1 MVKPIPME
9 EKLKYSLL
17 RDLNDT
23 QSIWTRNEK
32 RTWFLTLL
40 VGTCMLYSTRTT
52 MPLLVPAVASERK
65 WSKTDSGTVLSSFF
79 WGYTLTQVLGGY
91 LSDKFGGQR
100 VILLAAIGWSLI
112 TFWMPNIITSA
123 SYLSSYSIPFIVS
136 VRIVNGACQGIHF
149 PSMISI
155 TSQNL
160 SANERTSFFS
170 ILTSGSALG
179 TLLTGILGSFILDYF
194 GWPTVFRV
202 IGFLGLSWTLFLRY
216 YTMSSDRNRI
226 INISQPSRICSKL
239 GSTEA
244 VPWLRLFGRASFW
257 ACVLAHACEMNCFF
271 VLLSWLPTY
280 FHENFPLAKGW
291 VVNMIPW
298 LALPPVT
305 FFGKILTEK
314 LIAKQWPLIRIRKL
328 VQSICFLGQN
338 VALFMMC
345 HTQEFNIAL
354 TCMSIII
361 GLSGLHNNAVTV
373 NPQDLAPNHSGSVF
387 GLMNTVGAIPG
398 FLGVYLAGHILEL
411 TQSWSAVFS
420 TAAAINT
427 VGWFL
432 FTIFGA
438 TEPIV

>member
-1 MVKPIPME
+1 MVKPTPME

-17 RDLNDT
+17 RDLTDS
-23 QSIWTRNEK
+23 QSIWTRSEK

-40 VGTCMLYSTRTT
+40 AGTCMLYSTRTT

-91 LSDKFGGQR
+91 LSDKFGGQK
-100 VILLAAIGWSLI
+100 VILLAAIGWSML
-112 TFWMPNIITSA
+112 TFWMPNIITSS
-123 SYLSSYSIPFIVS
+123 SYLSSYSIPFIVAI
-136 VRIVNGACQGIHF
+136 RIFNGACQGVHF

-160 SANERTSFFS
+160 CATERTSFFS
-170 ILTSGSALG
+170 ILTSGSAMG

-202 IGFLGLSWTLFLRY
+202 IGFLGLSWTLLLRY
-216 YTMSSDRNRI
+216 YTMSSDRSRI

-239 GSTEA
+239 GPSEA

-257 ACVLAHACEMNCFF
+257 AC
-271 VLLSWLPTY
+271 
-280 FHENFPLAKGW
+280 GW

-305 FFGKILTEK
+305 FFGKSLTER
-314 LIAKQWPLIRIRKL
+314 LIAKQWSLTRIRKL

-338 VALFMMC
+338 VALFIMC
-345 HTQEFNIAL
+345 HTQEFNTAL

-361 GLSGLHNNAVTV
+361 GLSGFHNNAVTV

-427 VGWFL
+427 FGWFV
-432 FTIFGA
+432 FTIFGS
-438 TEPIV
+438 TEAIV

>member
-1 MVKPIPME
+1 MME
-9 EKLKYSLL
+9 EKLKYSFL
-17 RDLNDT
+17 RDLNDG

-40 VGTCMLYSTRTT
+40 TGTCMLYSTRTT
-52 MPLLVPAVASERK
+52 MPLLVPAVAAERK

-91 LSDKFGGQR
+91 LSDKFGGQK

-112 TFWMPNIITSA
+112 TFWMPNIITSSTLFA
-123 SYLSSYSIPFIVS
+123 SYSIPFIVT
-136 VRIVNGACQGIHF
+136 VRIINGACQGVHF

-160 SANERTSFFS
+160 SSCERASFFS

-179 TLLTGILGSFILDYF
+179 TLLTGIVGSFLLDYF
-194 GWPTVFRV
+194 GWPTAFRV

-216 YTMSSDRNRI
+216 YTMASDRSRI
-226 INISQPSRICSKL
+226 INISLPSRMYTKL
-239 GSTEA
+239 GTPET
-244 VPWLRLFGRASFW
+244 VPWLRLFERSSFW

-280 FHENFPLAKGW
+280 FHENFPQAKGW

-305 FFGKILTEK
+305 FMGKLLTEH
-314 LIAKQWPLIRIRKL
+314 LLAKQWTLTRIRKL
-328 VQSICFLGQN
+328 VQSLCFLGQN
-338 VALFMMC
+338 CALFVMC
-345 HTQEFNIAL
+345 RTQEFNMAL

-373 NPQDLAPNHSGSVF
+373 NPQDLAPSHSGSVF

-427 VGWFL
+427 FGWL
-432 FTIFGA
+432 IFTVFGSA
-438 TEPIV
+438 ETIV

>member
-1 MVKPIPME
+1 MVKPTPME

-17 RDLNDT
+17 RDMTDS

-40 VGTCMLYSTRTT
+40 AGTCMLYSTRTT

-91 LSDKFGGQR
+91 LSDKFGGQK
-100 VILLAAIGWSLI
+100 VILLSAIGWSLI

-123 SYLSSYSIPFIVS
+123 SYLSSYSIPFIVA
-136 VRIVNGACQGIHF
+136 VRIANGACQGVHF

-160 SANERTSFFS
+160 SASERTSFFS

-216 YTMSSDRNRI
+216 YTMATDRNRI
-226 INISQPSRICSKL
+226 INLSQPSRICPKL
-239 GSTEA
+239 GHSET
-244 VPWLRLFGRASFW
+244 VPWLKLFGRTSFW

-280 FHENFPLAKGW
+280 FHENFPHAKGW

-305 FFGKILTEK
+305 ILGKAFTEA
-314 LIAKQWPLIRIRKL
+314 LISRQWPLTRIRKL
-328 VQSICFLGQN
+328 VQSFCFLGQN
-338 VALFMMC
+338 VALFTMC
-345 HTQEFNIAL
+345 HTEQFNIAL
-354 TCMSIII
+354 ACMSIII
-361 GLSGLHNNAVTV
+361 GLSGFHNNAVTV
-373 NPQDLAPNHSGSVF
+373 NPQDLAPSHSGSVF

-427 VGWFL
+427 VGWFV
-432 FTIFGA
+432 FTIFGSA
-438 TEPIV
+438 EAIV

>member
-1 MVKPIPME
+1 ME
-9 EKLKYSLL
+9 EKLKYSFL
-17 RDLNDT
+17 RDLNDG

-40 VGTCMLYSTRTT
+40 TGTCMLYSTRTT
-52 MPLLVPAVASERK
+52 MPLLVPAVAAERK

-91 LSDKFGGQR
+91 LSDKFGGQK

-112 TFWMPNIITSA
+112 TFWMPNIITSSTLFA
-123 SYLSSYSIPFIVS
+123 SYSIPFIVT
-136 VRIVNGACQGIHF
+136 VRIINGACQGVHF

-160 SANERTSFFS
+160 SACERASFFS

-179 TLLTGILGSFILDYF
+179 TLLTGIVGSFLLDYF
-194 GWPTVFRV
+194 GWPTAFRV

-216 YTMSSDRNRI
+216 YTMASDRSRI
-226 INISQPSRICSKL
+226 INISMPSRMYTKL
-239 GSTEA
+239 GTPDA
-244 VPWLRLFGRASFW
+244 VPWLRLFERSSFW

-280 FHENFPLAKGW
+280 FHENFPHAKGW

-305 FFGKILTEK
+305 FIGKLLTEH
-314 LIAKQWPLIRIRKL
+314 LLAKQWSLTRIRKL
-328 VQSICFLGQN
+328 VQSLCFLGQN
-338 VALFMMC
+338 CALFLMC
-345 HTQEFNIAL
+345 RTQDFNMAL

-373 NPQDLAPNHSGSVF
+373 NPQDLAPSHSGSVF

-427 VGWFL
+427 FGWL
-432 FTIFGA
+432 IFTVFGSA
-438 TEPIV
+438 ETIV

>member
-1 MVKPIPME
+1 MME
-9 EKLKYSLL
+9 EKLKYSFL
-17 RDLNDT
+17 RDLNDG

-40 VGTCMLYSTRTT
+40 TGTCMLYSTRTT
-52 MPLLVPAVASERK
+52 MPLLVPAVAAERK

-91 LSDKFGGQR
+91 LSDKFGGQK

-112 TFWMPNIITSA
+112 TFWMPNIITSSTLFA
-123 SYLSSYSIPFIVS
+123 SYSIPFIVT
-136 VRIVNGACQGIHF
+136 VRIINGACQGVHF

-160 SANERTSFFS
+160 SACERASFFS

-179 TLLTGILGSFILDYF
+179 TLLTGIVGSFLLDYF
-194 GWPTVFRV
+194 GWPTAFRV

-216 YTMSSDRNRI
+216 YTMASDRSRI
-226 INISQPSRICSKL
+226 INISMPSRMYTKL
-239 GSTEA
+239 GTPDT
-244 VPWLRLFGRASFW
+244 VPWLRLFERSSFW

-280 FHENFPLAKGW
+280 FHENFPHAKGW

-305 FFGKILTEK
+305 FIGKLLTEH
-314 LIAKQWPLIRIRKL
+314 LLAKQWSLTRIRKL
-328 VQSICFLGQN
+328 VQSLCFLGQN
-338 VALFMMC
+338 CALFLMC
-345 HTQEFNIAL
+345 RTQDFNMAL

-373 NPQDLAPNHSGSVF
+373 NPQDLAPSHSGSVF

-427 VGWFL
+427 FGWL
-432 FTIFGA
+432 IFTVFGSA
-438 TEPIV
+438 ETIV

>member
-1 MVKPIPME
+1 ME
-9 EKLKYSLL
+9 EKLKYSFL
-17 RDLNDT
+17 RDLTDG

-32 RTWFLTLL
+32 RTWFLTLIT
-40 VGTCMLYSTRTT
+40 GTCMLYSTRTT
-52 MPLLVPAVASERK
+52 MPLLVPAVAAERK

-91 LSDKFGGQR
+91 LSDKFGGQK

-112 TFWMPNIITSA
+112 TFWMPNIITSSSLFA
-123 SYLSSYSIPFIVS
+123 SYSIPFIVTI
-136 VRIVNGACQGIHF
+136 RIINGACQGVHF

-160 SANERTSFFS
+160 SASERASFFS

-194 GWPTVFRV
+194 GWPTAFRV
-202 IGFLGLSWTLFLRY
+202 IGFLGLAWTLFLRY
-216 YTMSSDRNRI
+216 YTMASDRSRI
-226 INISQPSRICSKL
+226 INISMPSRMYSKL
-239 GSTEA
+239 GTPET
-244 VPWLRLFGRASFW
+244 VPWLRLFERSSFW

-280 FHENFPLAKGW
+280 FHENFPQAKGW

-305 FFGKILTEK
+305 FVGKLLTEH
-314 LIAKQWPLIRIRKL
+314 LLAKQWTLTRIRKV

-338 VALFMMC
+338 CALFAMC
-345 HTQEFNIAL
+345 RTQDFNMAL

-361 GLSGLHNNAVTV
+361 GLSGFHNSAVTV
-373 NPQDLAPNHSGSVF
+373 NPQDLAPSHSGSVF

-427 VGWFL
+427 FGWL
-432 FTIFGA
+432 IFTVFGSA
-438 TEPIV
+438 ETIV

>member
-1 MVKPIPME
+1 MME
-9 EKLKYSLL
+9 EKLKYSFL
-17 RDLNDT
+17 RDLTDG

-32 RTWFLTLL
+32 RTWFLTLIT
-40 VGTCMLYSTRTT
+40 GTCMLYSTRTT
-52 MPLLVPAVASERK
+52 MPLLLPAVAAERK

-91 LSDKFGGQR
+91 LSDKFGGQK

-112 TFWMPNIITSA
+112 TFWMPNIITSSSVFA
-123 SYLSSYSIPFIVS
+123 SYSIPFIVTI
-136 VRIVNGACQGIHF
+136 RIINGACQGVHF

-160 SANERTSFFS
+160 SASERASFFS

-179 TLLTGILGSFILDYF
+179 TLLTGIVGSFILDYF
-194 GWPTVFRV
+194 GWPTAFRV
-202 IGFLGLSWTLFLRY
+202 IGFLGLAWTLFLRY
-216 YTMSSDRNRI
+216 YTMASDRSRI
-226 INISQPSRICSKL
+226 INISLPSRMYSKL
-239 GSTEA
+239 GTPET
-244 VPWLRLFGRASFW
+244 VPWLRLFERSSFW

-280 FHENFPLAKGW
+280 FHDNFPQAKGW

-305 FFGKILTEK
+305 FAGKLLTEH
-314 LIAKQWPLIRIRKL
+314 LLAKQWSLTRIRKV

-338 VALFMMC
+338 CALFAMC
-345 HTQEFNIAL
+345 RTQDFNMAL

-361 GLSGLHNNAVTV
+361 GLSGFHNSAVTV
-373 NPQDLAPNHSGSVF
+373 NPQDLAPSHSGSVF

-427 VGWFL
+427 FGWL
-432 FTIFGA
+432 IFTVFGSA
-438 TEPIV
+438 ETIV

>member
-1 MVKPIPME
+1 MKSAFVV
-9 EKLKYSLL
+9 
-17 RDLNDT
+17 
-23 QSIWTRNEK
+23 QSIWTRSEK

-40 VGTCMLYSTRTT
+40 AGTCMLYSTRTT

-91 LSDKFGGQR
+91 LSDKFGGQK
-100 VILLAAIGWSLI
+100 VILLAAIGWSML
-112 TFWMPNIITSA
+112 TFWMPNIITSS
-123 SYLSSYSIPFIVS
+123 SYLSSYSIPFIVAI
-136 VRIVNGACQGIHF
+136 RIFNGACQGVHF

-160 SANERTSFFS
+160 CATERTSFFS
-170 ILTSGSALG
+170 ILTSGSAMG

-202 IGFLGLSWTLFLRY
+202 IGFLGLSWTLLLRY
-216 YTMSSDRNRI
+216 YTMSSDRSRI

-239 GSTEA
+239 GPSEA

-291 VVNMIPW
+291 VQW
-298 LALPPVT
+298 S
-305 FFGKILTEK
+305 LT
-314 LIAKQWPLIRIRKL
+314 RIRKL
-328 VQSICFLGQN
+328 VQSICFPRQN
-338 VALFMMC
+338 VALFIMC
-345 HTQEFNIAL
+345 HTQEFNTAL

-361 GLSGLHNNAVTV
+361 GLSGFHNNAVTV
-373 NPQDLAPNHSGSVF
+373 NPQDLAPNHSGGVF
-387 GLMNTVGAIPG
+387 GLMDYGRGDSG
-398 FLGVYLAGHILEL
+398 F
-411 TQSWSAVFS
+411 SAS
-420 TAAAINT
+420 T
-427 VGWFL
+427 WP
-432 FTIFGA
+432 A
-438 TEPIV
+438 TSSS